1 MELRDEAPGRAGT
14 KSRKIFGGFSIRSI
28 DANAMPRHTAA
39 TTTIDRRVCC
49 DDGARSKISLIE
61 ASGAQGGAQSRGNP
75 TYLLEEVELPGGISS
90 ARLNLGSNAEMNGGV
105 ALEVEDATENE
116 GVEVTEE
123 EGDDIEGDPAARGVV
138 GSFSARPKHT
148 KRPKQSPDDGGVL
161 EIQTSHFP
169 ATSPHVRDRIAAPV
183 HPSTETA
190 SASSLLEACPI
201 MSAAKVTQTD
211 TTEMKEALSAAAQ
224 TDASEIHGEVDR
236 LNAELVTCRQ
246 QHAKSSAA
254 KEAELAVLRKRLDG
268 ILAQITAVGI
278 TTIAAA
284 AANGENSSGG
294 EKKMPLQLERLA
306 STSNRALDQELVER
320 GAALD
325 EREAVLVAA
334 TGYDIATLKAAV
346 TTILAQGKLTQTN
359 TEEKEEEEGEVEE
372 TTRILDHEEELE
384 KEDEDEWEEAEEASE
399 KEDGELQQGT
409 DEDEAEE
416 ASQGGEPEE
425 EEDEYIP
432 YASAFTDPAP
442 HAIPPPTT
450 RSYTRSANRTA
461 VMIENETARNNP
473 IELDE

>member
-1 MELRDEAPGRAGT
+1 
-14 KSRKIFGGFSIRSI
+14 
-28 DANAMPRHTAA
+28 
-39 TTTIDRRVCC
+39 
-49 DDGARSKISLIE
+49 
-61 ASGAQGGAQSRGNP
+61 
-75 TYLLEEVELPGGISS
+75 
-90 ARLNLGSNAEMNGGV
+90 
-105 ALEVEDATENE
+105 
-116 GVEVTEE
+116 
-123 EGDDIEGDPAARGVV
+123 
-138 GSFSARPKHT
+138 
-148 KRPKQSPDDGGVL
+148 
-161 EIQTSHFP
+161 
-169 ATSPHVRDRIAAPV
+169 
-183 HPSTETA
+183 
-190 SASSLLEACPI
+190 
-201 MSAAKVTQTD
+201 MSAAKGTQTD
-211 TTEMKEALSAAAQ
+211 TTEMKEALSAAPQ

-254 KEAELAVLRKRLDG
+254 KEAELAALRKRLDG
-268 ILAQITAVGI
+268 ILAQITAVRKSAGADDAGI

-359 TEEKEEEEGEVEE
+359 TEEKEEEEGEVDEA
-372 TTRILDHEEELE
+372 TRILDHEEELE

-432 YASAFTDPAP
+432 YASVFTDPAP

-450 RSYTRSANRTA
+450 RSHTRSANRTA